1 MRYLKDKKVVIM
13 DLADLEH
20 CGFSHDEFDFE
31 LRTRGIEDPEARWPV
46 ALIVNFGGGAV
57 VTPRTSEKTV
67 SRMKE
72 MKKQFDNLLGK
83 LF

>member
-1 MRYLKDKKVVIM
+1 M

-31 LRTRGIEDPEARWPV
+31 LRTSGTEDPEARWPV
-46 ALIVNFGGGAV
+46 ALVVNFGGGAV

-67 SRMKE
+67 SKMKE
-72 MKKQFDNLLGK
+72 MKKQFDNLFRQ